1 VSILRRADTGSSD
14 NLPLLICRYCRSSL
28 PDAPHQ
34 EETKEEAKEEAKEEV
49 NVARIVNAPI
59 QFLTEDRLGLL
70 ATVILFMAGGLFGD
84 LAENRRDEHTS
95 RGPSERTLVLVQ
107 SLGPAALTLLGTI
120 ITAAVTL
127 AQEP

>member
-1 VSILRRADTGSSD
+1 VKKCPYCAEQIQDQAI
-14 NLPLLICRYCRSSL
+14 ICRYCRSSL

-34 EETKEEAKEEAKEEV
+34 EETKEEAKEEV

-59 QFLTEDRLGLL
+59 QLLTEDRLGLL

-120 ITAAVTL
+120 LTAAVTL

>member
-1 VSILRRADTGSSD
+1 VKKCPYCAEQIQDQAI
-14 NLPLLICRYCRSSL
+14 ICRYCRSSL

-34 EETKEEAKEEAKEEV
+34 EETKEEAKEEV

-59 QFLTEDRLGLL
+59 QLLTEDRLGLL